1 MSDKIIR
8 RKNMEKTKEEIKSFI
23 EQGKAVLGIEFG
35 STRIKGVLTDEDHK
49 ILAVGIHDWEN
60 AYENGLWTY
69 SLDAILTGLK
79 SCYASMKNEV
89 KEKYGISVKKMAAI
103 GISGMMHGYVALDKD
118 GEFLA
123 PFRTWRNTNTAKAAA
138 FLSDL
143 FDFNIPMRW
152 SISHLYQAI
161 LNGEDHVGK
170 IDYLTTLAGYIHL
183 RLSGE
188 RAMGVGEASGMFPI
202 DSSTVQF
209 DEGMLDKFAALDDV
223 KKYDWDIRKIL
234 PKVLPA
240 GEKAGVLTADG
251 ARLLDESGELEAGA
265 LIAPP
270 EGDAGTG
277 MTATNSVGVRTG
289 NVSAGTSVFAMV
301 VTDKPLKKRHEEL
314 DMVTTPSGDAVAMV
328 HCNNCTSDINAWA
341 GLFREFA
348 ALSGHE
354 MNAGDVFTLLFNN
367 SEKGDADCGG
377 IINFNTVSGEPV
389 VGLSEGRPMIVR
401 TPDANVTL
409 ANFVRSCLYGALASL
424 KAGCD
429 ILFKEEGVQ
438 VDTLYGHGGFF
449 KTPGVGQRVLSAA
462 MNAPVSVM
470 ENAGE
475 GGPCGMAILA
485 SYMIY
490 KKDGESLSDYLNSR
504 VFADVNTST
513 VQPDEAMVKGFDK
526 YMESYKALVEVEKR
540 ASEVF

>member
-1 MSDKIIR
+1 
-8 RKNMEKTKEEIKSFI
+8 
-23 EQGKAVLGIEFG
+23 
-35 STRIKGVLTDEDHK
+35 
-49 ILAVGIHDWEN
+49 
-60 AYENGLWTY
+60 
-69 SLDAILTGLK
+69 
-79 SCYASMKNEV
+79 
-89 KEKYGISVKKMAAI
+89 
-103 GISGMMHGYVALDKD
+103 
-118 GEFLA
+118 
-123 PFRTWRNTNTAKAAA
+123 
-138 FLSDL
+138 
-143 FDFNIPMRW
+143 
-152 SISHLYQAI
+152 
-161 LNGEDHVGK
+161 
-170 IDYLTTLAGYIHL
+170 
-183 RLSGE
+183 
-188 RAMGVGEASGMFPI
+188 
-202 DSSTVQF
+202 
-209 DEGMLDKFAALDDV
+209 
-223 KKYDWDIRKIL
+223 
-234 PKVLPA
+234 
-240 GEKAGVLTADG
+240 
-251 ARLLDESGELEAGA
+251 
-265 LIAPP
+265 
-270 EGDAGTG
+270 
-277 MTATNSVGVRTG
+277 
-289 NVSAGTSVFAMV
+289 
-301 VTDKPLKKRHEEL
+301 
-314 DMVTTPSGDAVAMV
+314 MVTTPSGDAVAMV

-354 MNAGDVFTLLFNN
+354 MDAGDVFTLLFKN

-475 GGPCGMAILA
+475 GGPWGMAILA

-504 VFADVNTST
+504 VFASVNTST